1 VQALPLVQGLYCLV
15 VCVSEIHFFTV
26 FYFRQVPLLSD
37 ARITDILEVSEL
49 LFICFRYV
57 IETHQM
63 LCKCLDDEVV
73 EVREMAA
80 T

>member
-1 VQALPLVQGLYCLV
+1 M
-15 VCVSEIHFFTV
+15 SEIHFSLV

-37 ARITDILEVSEL
+37 ARITEILEVGKI
-49 LFICFRYV
+49 LFICFRHV
-57 IETHQM
+57 IETCQM

-80 T
+80 TWVQANLLIMH